1 MKMIGAACI
10 GGKIDGPVDV
20 GSIESA
26 LTTTPVVKGDT
37 AMADSNLTVHRTYVF
52 RLYPTKAQASVL
64 ERVQ

>member
-1 MKMIGAACI
+1 MSGSRPRFD
-10 GGKIDGPVDV
+10 GKIGGPVDV